1 MNIPPT
7 SGNCRLDPDKVDAL
21 QTTFDILC
29 TGWKDATSVDIYYQ
43 YQALVPRG
51 GVNDG
56 SSSNATGVKELALL
70 PRSKRKAELRGSTM
84 PLPEDGGLGYN
95 ATIVVLVSDDEG
107 SESRVELPL
116 QVFDAYSQLS
126 PDEQGAVL
134 ESAFEDGVVVALQ
147 RGDSLTALSTISTV
161 ANAQNQVSQVRQRQL
176 GITSRRLASGVA
188 AKDLLQTL
196 KAATQATIL
205 DGSTLEMVI
214 QALSSV
220 TVLRDEFK

>member
-1 MNIPPT
+1 MSS
-7 SGNCRLDPDKVDAL
+7 SGVTLL
-21 QTTFDILC
+21 HIIC
-29 TGWKDATSVDIYYQ
+29 TGWKDASSVDIYYQ

-51 GVNDG
+51 GANDG
-56 SSSNATGVKELALL
+56 ASSNATGVKELALL

-84 PLPEDGGLGYN
+84 PLPGDGGLSYN

-134 ESAFEDGVVVALQ
+134 KSAFEESVVVALQ
-147 RGDSLTALSTISTV
+147 RGDSLTALRTLSTV
-161 ANAQNQVSQVRQRQL
+161 ANAQNQVSQARRRQHWST
-176 GITSRRLASGVA
+176 TSRRLASGVA

-196 KAATQATIL
+196 KVATQAIVL
-205 DGSTLEMVI
+205 DASTLEMVI